1 MGNSDQPGKSG
12 TDKKQRKTIITMKKQ
27 FLMICCALGGM
38 ISAQQSTL
46 IINNYSS
53 YDYHGQL
60 MATPL
65 GTCYPMVSIGYP
77 AVPDQLIVPAFSD
90 YKLPFYADGAANG
103 ITTFLVQTSGAN
115 PAVPRVPGHVT
126 LSSTGVISTNTN
138 WRHTKFQMYFAG
150 TNTPVSSGGTSIPE
164 TYFNANLGDG
174 TNSCFSGPSYISTLY
189 GDAEWFTISSGGTQ
203 YTYIQIF

>member
-1 MGNSDQPGKSG
+1 
-12 TDKKQRKTIITMKKQ
+12 MKKQ
-27 FLMICCALGGM
+27 FLMMCCALGGM

-65 GTCYPMVSIGYP
+65 GACYPMVSIGYP
-77 AVPDQLIVPAFSD
+77 AVPDQLIVPALSD
-90 YKLPFYADGAANG
+90 YELQSYSVGAANG
-103 ITTFLVQTSGAN
+103 ITTFLVQTSGTN
-115 PAVPRVPGHVT
+115 PAVPRVPNHPT
-126 LSSTGVISTNTN
+126 LAPTGAISVNTN

-150 TNTPVSSGGTSIPE
+150 TNTPVSSGGTSVPE
-164 TYFNANLGDG
+164 TYFLGNLGDG
-174 TNSCFSGPSYISTLY
+174 TNSCFTGPSNISTTY
-189 GDAEWFTISSGGTQ
+189 GDADWFTISSGGVQ

>member
-1 MGNSDQPGKSG
+1 
-12 TDKKQRKTIITMKKQ
+12 MKKQ
-27 FLMICCALGGM
+27 LLILCCAIGGM

-65 GTCYPMVSIGYP
+65 GSCYPMVSIGGV
-77 AVPDQLIVPAFSD
+77 AVTPDQLIVPASTD
-90 YKLPFYADGAANG
+90 YMLPSYSNGLANG
-103 ITTFLVQTSGAN
+103 ITTFLVQTSVTN
-115 PAVPRVPGHVT
+115 PAVPRAPDHVT
-126 LSSTGVISTNTN
+126 LSPTGAISTNTN

-150 TNTPVSSGGTSIPE
+150 TNTPVSSGGASIPE
-164 TYFNANLGDG
+164 TYFNGNLGDG
-174 TNSCFSGPSYISTLY
+174 TNSCFSGPSYISTVY
-189 GDAEWFTISSGGTQ
+189 GDANWFTISSGGTQ

>member
-1 MGNSDQPGKSG
+1 
-12 TDKKQRKTIITMKKQ
+12 MKKQ
-27 FLMICCALGGM
+27 LLILCSVLGGM

-65 GTCYPMVSIGYP
+65 GSCYPMVSIGYP
-77 AVPDQLIVPAFSD
+77 AVPNQLIVPALSD
-90 YKLPFYADGAANG
+90 YKLPSYSDGASNG

-115 PAVPRVPGHVT
+115 PATPRVPGHIT
-126 LSSTGVISTNTN
+126 LSPGGPIASNTN

-150 TNTPVSSGGTSIPE
+150 TNTPVSSGGTSVPE

-174 TNSCFSGPSYISTLY
+174 TNSCFSGPSNISTIY
-189 GDAEWFTISSGGTQ
+189 GDAEWFTISSGGIQ